1 MVKNY
6 WKKFLCV
13 LQYAVAPRGEDMEK
27 FNRAL
32 RGYDPEEVNA
42 FLDQVIT
49 QVEKMIA
56 EWKEKDKKIYELQ
69 HLEQENI
76 HLKEK
81 LEQYER
87 MESTLNKAIIMAQK
101 TSEQIKV
108 SAIKE
113 SETLIDDA
121 KTNASRIVN
130 EALLR
135 AEKTE
140 MEANML
146 RRNINVF
153 KRRLKDIIQSQ
164 MDAINDIEKVD
175 F

>member
-1 MVKNY
+1 
-6 WKKFLCV
+6 
-13 LQYAVAPRGEDMEK
+13 MEK

-56 EWKEKDKKIYELQ
+56 EEKEKDKKIYELQ

-113 SETLIDDA
+113 SETLIEDA